1 MGLRS
6 AGAAALS
13 FGARSTVRSGL
24 PGSRFRDDGRFRQ
37 PFGPRFFRGIPYG
50 VWGGWDDSSYDS
62 GYAGGD
68 AGYAS
73 SDAGPGD
80 GYGPDA
86 YGPPPPAYMGVAR
99 VPETLP
105 SEDAVTVMF
114 KDGRPAEQI
123 HNYALS
129 RTILYVMDG
138 RNREIAV
145 AAIDV
150 AATEKVN
157 RENGVS
163 FQLPQVAQ

>member
-1 MGLRS
+1 
-6 AGAAALS
+6 
-13 FGARSTVRSGL
+13 
-24 PGSRFRDDGRFRQ
+24 
-37 PFGPRFFRGIPYG
+37 
-50 VWGGWDDSSYDS
+50 
-62 GYAGGD
+62 
-68 AGYAS
+68 
-73 SDAGPGD
+73 
-80 GYGPDA
+80 
-86 YGPPPPAYMGVAR
+86 MGVAR